1 MSNSND
7 FVIGKN
13 NVLKMYSGRDSVI
26 TIPDGVKRISYKFGS
41 YNSEI
46 DFIKK
51 VIMPQ
56 GVKTIEA
63 RVFTNCIA
71 LEEVVLSDGLEKI
84 EAYAFEGCSS
94 LKSIVIP
101 DTVKSIGVGVF
112 KNCSALQE
120 ILVGENNRFYT
131 SINGV
136 LYSKDKSTLI
146 CYPEGLKIES
156 VDFLNNV
163 TRIDDY
169 ALAGHKELISFN
181 CADTIL
187 EFGTGVFKNCS
198 SLKKVKIPRHFK
210 NISNETFENCSSL
223 EEIELPEGITS
234 IEGNAFSGCTSLKYI
249 SFPKKLERIGGG
261 AFKDCKS
268 LENVDFSSGLKEVGV
283 SAFSGCKSLT
293 SVEIPG
299 SVEKIENTAFENC
312 VGLSSVV
319 LNEGVAKLGSEA
331 FKLCENLKDIKL
343 PNSIVEFGSEVF
355 ANCKALETFIM
366 PDSVKYV
373 DGGVFLKCTNLH
385 DVVLSSH
392 LREFPELG
400 YTVKSIFKDCN
411 SLFSIV
417 FPKMILKLQKGYFDE
432 NIKLSRIY
440 ANAESLRS
448 FPQLKKY
455 MLAAY
460 ISGDGAYNE
469 EDIKAYELSLKRN
482 AGLVL
487 CHAAEKDDIAVL
499 KALLSKHTIDV
510 SVIIK
515 AIDSTKNE
523 EVKMLLE
530 QYIDTNFSEEDVAI
544 AKKDKER
551 IDVGANSYTLKEARL
566 LYQVGKGE
574 KDDECIIRKYKG
586 EDRDEII
593 IPSFIDNKKVV
604 MIDKYAFKEKIIKKV
619 VIPDTVKEIGQS
631 AFNRCCIRELVL
643 SNNLEKI
650 GSYAFWNH
658 ELDKVVIPKSVRN
671 MGQQLFDYAKNESF
685 TIYYYNAA
693 FKNNLIG
700 RAMENTANCIL
711 LKDDELPR

>member
-1 MSNSND
+1 MSNLND
-7 FVIGKN
+7 FIIGKN
-13 NVLKMYSGRDSVI
+13 DVLKEYSCRDGVI
-26 TIPDGVKRISYKFGS
+26 TIPDGVKT
-41 YNSEI
+41 I
-46 DFIKK
+46 DAGMF
-51 VIMPQ
+51 M
-56 GVKTIEA
+56 
-63 RVFTNCIA
+63 NCIA
-71 LEEVVLSDGLEKI
+71 LEEVTLSNGLEKI
-84 EAYAFEGCSS
+84 GAYAFEGCSS
-94 LKSIVIP
+94 LKSIFIP
-101 DTVKSIGVGVF
+101 DTVKTIEVGVF
-112 KNCSALQE
+112 KKCSALQE

-146 CYPEGLKIES
+146 CYPEGLKIENM
-156 VDFLNNV
+156 DFLNNV

-234 IEGNAFSGCTSLKYI
+234 IECNAFRGCTNLKHI
-249 SFPKKLERIGGG
+249 SFPQNLERI
-261 AFKDCKS
+261 
-268 LENVDFSSGLKEVGV
+268 NSG
-283 SAFSGCKSLT
+283 
-293 SVEIPG
+293 
-299 SVEKIENTAFENC
+299 AFENC
-312 VGLSSVV
+312 ASLSSVV
-319 LNEGVAKLGSEA
+319 LNEGVTKLGSEA
-331 FKLCENLKDIKL
+331 FKLCRNLKDIKL
-343 PNSIVEFGSEVF
+343 PNSIVEFGREVF
-355 ANCKALETFIM
+355 ANCEALETFIM
-366 PDSVKYV
+366 PDSVKNV
-373 DGGVFLKCTNLH
+373 GGGVFLECTNLRE
-385 DVVLSSH
+385 VVLSSH

-411 SLFSIV
+411 SLFSII

-440 ANAESLRS
+440 ANAESLRT

-460 ISGDGAYNE
+460 ISGDGTYNE
-469 EDIKAYELSLKRN
+469 EDTKAYELSLKRN

-487 CHAAEKDDIAVL
+487 CHAAEKDDIAVV
-499 KALLSKHTIDV
+499 KAMLSKHKIDA

-523 EVKMLLE
+523 EIKMLLE
-530 QYIDTNFSEEDVAI
+530 QYIDANFSEEDVAI

-574 KDDECIIRKYKG
+574 KDDECVIRKYKG

-604 MIDKYAFKEKIIKKV
+604 MIDKCAFKGKIIKKV

-631 AFNRCCIRELVL
+631 AFYGCCIRELVL
-643 SNNLEKI
+643 SKNLEKI
-650 GSYAFWNH
+650 GSYAFWDH
-658 ELDKVVIPKSVRN
+658 ELDKVVIPKSVKN

-693 FKNNLIG
+693 FKNNLASG
-700 RAMENTANCIL
+700 VMETTSNCIL
-711 LKDDELPR
+711 LKDS

>member
-1 MSNSND
+1 MYMSNLND
-7 FVIGKN
+7 FIIGKN
-13 NVLKMYSGRDSVI
+13 DVLKEYSGRDSVI

-41 YNSEI
+41 YISEI

-51 VIMPQ
+51 VIIPQ
-56 GVKTIEA
+56 GVKTIDA
-63 RVFTNCIA
+63 GIFMNCIA
-71 LEEVVLSDGLEKI
+71 LEEVALSNGLEKI
-84 EAYAFEGCSS
+84 GAYAFEGCSS
-94 LKSIVIP
+94 LKRIFIP
-101 DTVKSIGVGVF
+101 DTVKTIGVGVF
-112 KNCSALQE
+112 EKCSALQE

-146 CYPEGLKIES
+146 CYPEGLKIENM
-156 VDFLNNV
+156 DFLNNV

-169 ALAGHKELISFN
+169 ALAGHKELTSFN

-223 EEIELPEGITS
+223 EEIELLEGITS
-234 IEGNAFSGCTSLKYI
+234 IEVNAFRGCRNLKHI
-249 SFPKKLERIGGG
+249 SFPQNLERINSG
-261 AFKDCKS
+261 AFGDCES
-268 LENVDFSSGLKEVGV
+268 LENVDFPSGLKEISV
-283 SAFSGCKSLT
+283 SAFSGCKSLKF
-293 SVEIPG
+293 VEIPG
-299 SVEKIENTAFENC
+299 SVEEIKSAVFENC
-312 VGLSSVV
+312 ASLSSVV
-319 LNEGVAKLGSEA
+319 LNEGITKLGSEA
-331 FKLCENLKDIKL
+331 FKLCRNLKDIKL
-343 PNSIVEFGSEVF
+343 PNSIVEFGREVF
-355 ANCKALETFIM
+355 ANCEALETFIM
-366 PDSVKYV
+366 PDSVKNV
-373 DGGVFLKCTNLH
+373 GGGVFLECTNLRE
-385 DVVLSSH
+385 VVLSSH

-417 FPKMILKLQKGYFDE
+417 FPIMISKVQKDYFNE

-440 ANAESLRS
+440 ANAESLRT

-460 ISGDGAYNE
+460 ISGDGTYNE

-482 AGLVL
+482 AELVF
-487 CHAAEKDDIAVL
+487 CHAAEKDDVAVI
-499 KALLSKHTIDV
+499 KALLSKQKIDA
-510 SVIIK
+510 SVVIK
-515 AIDSTKNE
+515 AIESINNE
-523 EVKMLLE
+523 EIKMLLE
-530 QYIDTNFSEEDVAI
+530 QYIDANFSEEDVAI

-566 LYQVGKGE
+566 LYQVGRGE

-586 EDRDEII
+586 EDREEII

-604 MIDKYAFKEKIIKKV
+604 MIDKCAFKGKIIKKV

-631 AFNRCCIRELVL
+631 AFSRCCIRKLVL
-643 SNNLEKI
+643 SKNLEKI
-650 GSYAFWNH
+650 GSYAFWHH
-658 ELDKVVIPKSVRN
+658 ELDKVVIPKSVKN

-693 FKNNLIG
+693 FKNNLIS
-700 RAMENTANCIL
+700 RAMETTANCIL
-711 LKDDELPR
+711 LKDG

>member
-1 MSNSND
+1 MYMSNLND
-7 FVIGKN
+7 FIIGKN
-13 NVLKMYSGRDSVI
+13 DVLKEYSCRDGVI
-26 TIPDGVKRISYKFGS
+26 TIPDGVKT
-41 YNSEI
+41 I
-46 DFIKK
+46 DAGMF
-51 VIMPQ
+51 M
-56 GVKTIEA
+56 
-63 RVFTNCIA
+63 NCIA
-71 LEEVVLSDGLEKI
+71 LEEVTLSNGLEKI
-84 EAYAFEGCSS
+84 GAYAFEGCSS
-94 LKSIVIP
+94 LKSIFIP
-101 DTVKSIGVGVF
+101 DTVKTIEVGVF
-112 KNCSALQE
+112 KKCSALQE

-146 CYPEGLKIES
+146 CYPEGLKIENM
-156 VDFLNNV
+156 DFLNNV

-234 IEGNAFSGCTSLKYI
+234 IECNAFRGCTNLKHI
-249 SFPKKLERIGGG
+249 SFPQNLERI
-261 AFKDCKS
+261 
-268 LENVDFSSGLKEVGV
+268 NSG
-283 SAFSGCKSLT
+283 
-293 SVEIPG
+293 
-299 SVEKIENTAFENC
+299 AFENC
-312 VGLSSVV
+312 ASLSSVV
-319 LNEGVAKLGSEA
+319 LNEGVTKLGSEA
-331 FKLCENLKDIKL
+331 FKLCRNLKDIKL
-343 PNSIVEFGSEVF
+343 PNSIVEFGREVF
-355 ANCKALETFIM
+355 ANCEALETFIM
-366 PDSVKYV
+366 PDSVKNV
-373 DGGVFLKCTNLH
+373 GGGVFLECTNLRE
-385 DVVLSSH
+385 VVLSSH

-411 SLFSIV
+411 SLFSII

-440 ANAESLRS
+440 ANAESLRT

-460 ISGDGAYNE
+460 ISGDGTYNE
-469 EDIKAYELSLKRN
+469 EDTKAYELSLKRN

-487 CHAAEKDDIAVL
+487 CHAAEKDDIAVV
-499 KALLSKHTIDV
+499 KAMLSKHKIDA

-523 EVKMLLE
+523 EIKMLLE
-530 QYIDTNFSEEDVAI
+530 QYIDANFSEEDVAI

-574 KDDECIIRKYKG
+574 KDDECVIRKYKG

-604 MIDKYAFKEKIIKKV
+604 MIDKCAFKGKIIKKV

-631 AFNRCCIRELVL
+631 AFYGCCIRELVL
-643 SNNLEKI
+643 SKNLEKI
-650 GSYAFWNH
+650 GSYAFWDH
-658 ELDKVVIPKSVRN
+658 ELDKVVIPKSVKN

-693 FKNNLIG
+693 FKNNLASGVI
-700 RAMENTANCIL
+700 ETTSNCIL
-711 LKDDELPR
+711 LKDS

>member
-1 MSNSND
+1 MYMSNLND
-7 FVIGKN
+7 FIIGKN
-13 NVLKMYSGRDSVI
+13 DVLKEYSCRDGVI
-26 TIPDGVKRISYKFGS
+26 TIPDGVKT
-41 YNSEI
+41 I
-46 DFIKK
+46 DAGMF
-51 VIMPQ
+51 M
-56 GVKTIEA
+56 
-63 RVFTNCIA
+63 NCIA
-71 LEEVVLSDGLEKI
+71 LEEVTLSNGLEKI
-84 EAYAFEGCSS
+84 GAYAFEGCSS
-94 LKSIVIP
+94 LKSIFIP
-101 DTVKSIGVGVF
+101 DTVKTIEVGVF
-112 KNCSALQE
+112 KKCSALQE

-146 CYPEGLKIES
+146 CYPEGLKIENM
-156 VDFLNNV
+156 DFLNNV

-234 IEGNAFSGCTSLKYI
+234 IECNAFRGCTNLKHI
-249 SFPKKLERIGGG
+249 SFPQNLERI
-261 AFKDCKS
+261 
-268 LENVDFSSGLKEVGV
+268 NSG
-283 SAFSGCKSLT
+283 
-293 SVEIPG
+293 
-299 SVEKIENTAFENC
+299 AFENC
-312 VGLSSVV
+312 ASLSSVV
-319 LNEGVAKLGSEA
+319 LNEGVTKLGSEA
-331 FKLCENLKDIKL
+331 FKLCRNLKDIKL
-343 PNSIVEFGSEVF
+343 PNSIVEFGREVF
-355 ANCKALETFIM
+355 ANCEALETFIM
-366 PDSVKYV
+366 PDSVKNV
-373 DGGVFLKCTNLH
+373 GGGVFLECTNLRE
-385 DVVLSSH
+385 VVLSSH

-411 SLFSIV
+411 SLFSII

-440 ANAESLRS
+440 ANAESLRT

-460 ISGDGAYNE
+460 ISGDGTYNE
-469 EDIKAYELSLKRN
+469 EDTKAYELSLKRN

-487 CHAAEKDDIAVL
+487 CHAAEKDDIAVV
-499 KALLSKHTIDV
+499 KAMLSKHKIDA

-523 EVKMLLE
+523 EIKMLLE
-530 QYIDTNFSEEDVAI
+530 QYIDANFSEEDVAI

-574 KDDECIIRKYKG
+574 KDDECVIRKYKG

-604 MIDKYAFKEKIIKKV
+604 MIDKCAFKGKIIKKV

-631 AFNRCCIRELVL
+631 AFYGCCIRELVL
-643 SNNLEKI
+643 SKNLEKI
-650 GSYAFWNH
+650 GSYAFWDH
-658 ELDKVVIPKSVRN
+658 ELDKVVIPKSVKN

-693 FKNNLIG
+693 FKNNLASG
-700 RAMENTANCIL
+700 VMETTSNCIL
-711 LKDDELPR
+711 LKDS